1 VVLLFDMQLDK
12 NRISTGS
19 KNWIRYFFHLHQE
32 GKLSIGFK
40 FKSDSFADSLHYIF
54 NRTGIL
60 YGAALTNLYCSPK
73 FVSHLTK
80 EEKLKLLLFEN
91 LFFVYGCHHNGE
103 KDIYDE
109 FLQSIDTFYKK
120 FRTKIPLWDF
130 DFDNKVEHIL
140 EKTLSERVKIKSNI
154 SKGNYWLNQST
165 NGLVFVDVLLYIS
178 FLTDQEIDPVKSYD
192 ELVITLL
199 LFLTKAAY
207 GDGKIEDKE
216 KRLLQYLLSSSH
228 LDDLQKKEITK
239 GIVSPIPNH
248 VIGSF
253 NSNAL
258 NNKFIFELCVF
269 VACGT
274 HTVHPNEE
282 RNLKKIGREL
292 NLSSPETDEGF
303 IVGRTFV
310 FKNKEQLAILNE
322 EKSSGIL
329 FKAIQKKW
337 LLILG
342 RNKEKLFSEIKQS
355 KGLMDLVGKSSI
367 RELSTDEKKQFKN
380 QLYDIL
386 KSMPSLAIFM
396 LPGGAILLP
405 LVIKLFPDL
414 LPSAF
419 KENTIDKNP
428 T

>member
-1 VVLLFDMQLDK
+1 MQLDK

-32 GKLSIGFK
+32 GQLSIGFK
-40 FKSDSFADSLHYIF
+40 FKSDSFSDSLHYIF
-54 NRTGIL
+54 NKTGIL

-91 LFFVYGCHHNGE
+91 LFFVYGYFHKGE

-109 FLQSIDTFYKK
+109 FLFSIDQFYKE
-120 FRTKIPLWDF
+120 FRTKISLWDF
-130 DFDNKVEHIL
+130 DFDKKVELKL
-140 EKTLSERVKIKSNI
+140 EKILSERVKIKSNI
-154 SKGNYWLNQST
+154 TKGNYWLNQST
-165 NGLVFVDVLLYIS
+165 NGLVFIDVLLYIS
-178 FLTDQEIDPVKSYD
+178 FLNNTHIDPVKSYD
-192 ELVITLL
+192 ELVHTLL
-199 LFLTKAAY
+199 LFLTKSAY

-228 LDDLQKKEITK
+228 LDDLQKKEISKWFTA
-239 GIVSPIPNH
+239 PIPNQPTE
-248 VIGSF
+248 SYK
-253 NSNAL
+253 SNQL

-282 RNLKKIGREL
+282 RDLKRIGREL
-292 NLSSPETDEGF
+292 DLSNTEIDEAF
-303 IVGRTFV
+303 LVGRTFV
-310 FKNKEQLAILNE
+310 FKNKEHLAILNE
-322 EKSSGIL
+322 EKLSGVL

-342 RNKEKLFSEIKQS
+342 RNKKKIFSEIKES
-355 KGLMDLVGKSSI
+355 KELMDLLGKSAV
-367 RELSTDEKKQFKN
+367 RELTAEEKDQFKKQF
-380 QLYDIL
+380 YDIL
-386 KSMPSLAIFM
+386 KTMPSLAIFM

-405 LVIKLFPDL
+405 LVIKIFPDL
-414 LPSAF
+414 IPSAF
-419 KENTIDKNP
+419 KENRIDKNNNLKP
-428 T
+428 E